1 MVNICILTPGI
12 TVLYSS
18 CISMGWV
25 IMQRKLEKFE
35 EHLRKLN
42 LVNDRQSPCMLRLVR
57 NHLFL
62 GRPEEAVYADVLEKE
77 GKQDWQIRQAL
88 DAMKLYRQ
96 YSGDSEK
103 DRDGATP
110 EDPIE
115 ILIEKLRI
123 RHYSRSTVRTYSSWS
138 RKYLNFCSARD
149 LKPEEDA
156 SFVAYLSLLALKEHV
171 ASSTQNQAF
180 NAILFLFRNV
190 WRREPEGI
198 DAVRARKPKRFPV
211 VLTHEEVAAILDR
224 TSGRQGLILRIIYA
238 SGLRL
243 NEALSLRVQDLDL
256 ENESLMVRGGKG
268 DKDRVTLLSRQLV
281 PELKE
286 HLAALKSAF
295 VKADVPVSLPSALE
309 RKYPNAGLEWKWQY
323 IFPSRGPSID
333 PESGEVR
340 RHHLH
345 SSIIQRAMRKAVQ
358 LAGVDLCEI
367 QELLGHKSLETT
379 RIYLHVMKGMK
390 NSVESPLAQLVRK
403 IT

>member
-1 MVNICILTPGI
+1 
-12 TVLYSS
+12 
-18 CISMGWV
+18 
-25 IMQRKLEKFE
+25 MQQKLEEFE
-35 EHLRKLN
+35 EYLRKMN
-42 LVNDRQSPCMLRLVR
+42 LVNTRQLPYMLWWIR
-57 NHLFL
+57 NHLIL
-62 GRPEEAVYADVLEKE
+62 GRPEETVYAVLLEKE

-88 DAMKLYRQ
+88 DAVKLYQQ
-96 YSGDSEK
+96 YSGDPGNG
-103 DRDGATP
+103 RDGVTL

-138 RKYLNFCSARD
+138 RKYLDFCSSRN
-149 LKPEEDA
+149 LKPRKDA
-156 SFVAYLSLLALKEHV
+156 SFVAYLSLLALKQHV

-190 WRREPEGI
+190 WGREPEGI
-198 DAVRARKPKRFPV
+198 NAVRARKPKRLPL
-211 VLTHEEVAAILDR
+211 VLTYEEVAGILTR
-224 TSGRQGLILRIIYA
+224 TTGDPGLILRIIYA

-256 ENESLMVRGGKG
+256 ENGSLMVRGGKG
-268 DKDRVTLLSRQLV
+268 DKDRVTVVSRQLV
-281 PELKE
+281 PELKK

-295 VKADVPVSLPSALE
+295 MKADVPVSLPSALE

-323 IFPSRGPSID
+323 IFPSRRSSVD
-333 PESGEVR
+333 PESGKVR

-345 SSIIQRAMRKAVQ
+345 SSVIQRAMRKAVQ
-358 LAGVDLCEI
+358 LAEVHKHATVHTLRHSFATHLLMAGVDLCEI

-390 NSVESPLAQLVRK
+390 NSVESPLDLLVRMA
-403 IT
+403 T

>member
-1 MVNICILTPGI
+1 
-12 TVLYSS
+12 
-18 CISMGWV
+18 
-25 IMQRKLEKFE
+25 MQRKLQAFKEY
-35 EHLRKLN
+35 LRKLN
-42 LVNDRQSPCMLRLVR
+42 LVSDRLLPYMLWWVR

-62 GRPEEAVYADVLEKE
+62 GRPEETIYADVLEKE

-88 DAMKLYRQ
+88 DAVKLYQQ
-96 YSGDSEK
+96 YSGDPEK
-103 DRDGATP
+103 GRDGATA
-110 EDPIE
+110 EDPVE

-138 RKYLNFCSARD
+138 RKYLSFCSSRD
-149 LKPEEDA
+149 LRPGEDA
-156 SFVAYLSLLALKEHV
+156 SFVAYLSLLALKQHV

-190 WRREPEGI
+190 LGREPEGI
-198 DAVRARKPKRFPV
+198 DAVRARKPKRLPV
-211 VLTHEEVAAILDR
+211 VLTREEVVTILTL
-224 TSGRQGLILRIIYA
+224 TSGDPGLILRIIYA

-256 ENESLMVRGGKG
+256 ENVSLMVRGGKG
-268 DKDRVTLLSRQLV
+268 NKDRVTILSIQLV

-295 VKADVPVSLPSALE
+295 MKADVPVSLPSALE

-323 IFPSRGPSID
+323 IFPSRRPSVD
-333 PESGEVR
+333 PESGNVR

-345 SSIIQRAMRKAVQ
+345 SSVIQRAMRKAVQ
-358 LAGVDLCEI
+358 LARVHKHATVHTLRHSFATHLLMTGVDLCEI

-379 RIYLHVMKGMK
+379 RVYLHVMKGMK
-390 NSVESPLAQLVRK
+390 NSVESPLDQLVGM
-403 IT
+403 TT